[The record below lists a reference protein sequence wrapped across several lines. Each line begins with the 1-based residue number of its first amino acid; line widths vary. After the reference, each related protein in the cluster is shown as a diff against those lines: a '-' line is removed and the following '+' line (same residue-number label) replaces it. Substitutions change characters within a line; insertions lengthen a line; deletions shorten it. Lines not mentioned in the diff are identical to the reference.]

1 MNFKT
6 LYKYWLLVLII
17 FFLVPCP
24 FLALAVTETFFDSMG
39 QPKKKNKTLEKYG
52 ILGKM
57 CLPLQLPPL
66 QRQLF
71 GPRYYIC

>member
-39 QPKKKNKTLEKYG
+39 QPKKKKQNTGE
-52 ILGKM
+52 IWE
-57 CLPLQLPPL
+57 
-66 QRQLF
+66 F
-71 GPRYYIC
+71 G

>member
-6 LYKYWLLVLII
+6 LYKYWLLVLIF
-17 FFLVPCP
+17 FFLVPCH
-24 FLALAVTETFFDSMG
+24 FLALAVTETFFNSMG
-39 QPKKKNKTLEKYG
+39 QTKKNKTLEKHG
-52 ILGKM
+52 NLGKR